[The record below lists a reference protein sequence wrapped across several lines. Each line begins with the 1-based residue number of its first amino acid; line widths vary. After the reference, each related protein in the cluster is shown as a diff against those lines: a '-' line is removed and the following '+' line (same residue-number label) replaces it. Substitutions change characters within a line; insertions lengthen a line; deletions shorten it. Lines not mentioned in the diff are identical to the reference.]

1 MGMTYTNR
9 AGKLYS
15 LYRSV
20 TRTGR
25 ECYFF
30 STRKNSQA
38 EPVAETPTGYEIV
51 ERPENG
57 QVFLKKIVPQLITKA
72 EEQTVATLL
81 AGVSNPVRYLQDC
94 RGEHITIYES
104 CIADNLLEDE
114 TVAQVHSL
122 GFNQTRVNRI
132 ILNGLF
138 LPILRFGLRDAE
150 SRYFS
155 VERFC
160 FMGAI
165 DDWIFIGCPD
175 ALETLA
181 AKYIGRLGTDAFYDP
196 FG

>member
-38 EPVAETPTGYEIV
+38 EPVAEIPTGYEIV

-57 QVFLKKIVPQLITKA
+57 QVFLKKIVPQLITKT

-81 AGVSNPVRYLQDC
+81 AGVSNPVGYLQDC
-94 RGEHITIYES
+94 RGEYITIYES
-104 CIADNLLEDE
+104 CISSTALEDDAVE
-114 TVAQVHSL
+114 QGHLL
-122 GFNQTRVNRI
+122 GLDQARVNRI
-132 ILNGLF
+132 ILNGHF

-150 SRYFS
+150 TRYFS

-160 FMGAI
+160 FLGAI
-165 DDWIFIGCPD
+165 DDWLFIEGPD
-175 ALETLA
+175 ALETLTG
-181 AKYIGRLGTDAFYDP
+181 KYIGRLGTDAFYDP